1 MAQAGGLGNDCR
13 GLLRH
18 DVAKRHGIW
27 RKNKKKIKG
36 GYPVNRQKRKMKM
49 NAQELKGQLTD
60 VTGRIWR
67 LSGTDERGHVF
78 EWIHPDAPE
87 GKQVDGTQITWQ
99 EDSDVIEVYSEDRE
113 LLYWQNVTELD
124 NRLSLA
130 CDYAQMAGGLAA
142 MVEDKD
148 KLPTAWACNQVV
160 EALQLAGEREG
171 CFTGSTDG
179 ISWWTEQNYVCEY
192 DSGKEAFI
200 IWHEGLYWI
209 AGTPAG
215 YVAAL
220 KRAEADIEKM
230 LFNRMKQDLEK

>member
-1 MAQAGGLGNDCR
+1 
-13 GLLRH
+13 
-18 DVAKRHGIW
+18 
-27 RKNKKKIKG
+27 
-36 GYPVNRQKRKMKM
+36 M
-49 NAQELKGQLTD
+49 NAQELKGKLTD

-67 LSGTDERGHVF
+67 LDATDDRGHVF
-78 EWIHPDAPE
+78 NWIHPDAPE

-99 EDSDVIEVYSEDRE
+99 EDSDVVEVYSEDRE
-113 LLYWQNVTELD
+113 LLYWQKVAELD

-142 MVEDKD
+142 MVQDKD

-160 EALQLAGEREG
+160 EALHLAGATEG
-171 CFTGSTDG
+171 LFTGGSDG
-179 ISWWTEQNYVCEY
+179 ISWWTDQNYVCEY

-200 IWHEGLYWI
+200 IWHEGMYWI

-220 KRAEADIEKM
+220 EKATADIERT
-230 LFNRMKQDLEK
+230 LFNRMKADLEK

>member
-1 MAQAGGLGNDCR
+1 
-13 GLLRH
+13 
-18 DVAKRHGIW
+18 
-27 RKNKKKIKG
+27 
-36 GYPVNRQKRKMKM
+36 M
-49 NAQELKGQLTD
+49 NAQQLKGLLTD

-78 EWIHPDAPE
+78 DWIHPDAPT
-87 GKQVDGTQITWQ
+87 GDGVDGTQITWQ
-99 EDSDVIEVYSEDRE
+99 EDSDVVEVYSEDRE
-113 LLYWQNVTELD
+113 LLYWQKISELD

-142 MVEDKD
+142 MIEDKD

-160 EALQLAGEREG
+160 EALHLAGATEG
-171 CFTGSTDG
+171 LFTGGSDG
-179 ISWWTEQNYVCEY
+179 ICWWTEENYVAEY

-200 IWHEGLYWI
+200 IWHEGQYWI

-220 KRAEADIEKM
+220 KKAATDIERM
-230 LFNRMKQDLEK
+230 LFNRMKADLEK

>member
-1 MAQAGGLGNDCR
+1 
-13 GLLRH
+13 
-18 DVAKRHGIW
+18 
-27 RKNKKKIKG
+27 
-36 GYPVNRQKRKMKM
+36 MK
-49 NAQELKGQLTD
+49 AQELKGLLTD
-60 VTGRIWR
+60 VTNRIWR

-78 EWIHPDAPE
+78 DWIHPDVPTLAS
-87 GKQVDGTQITWQ
+87 VDGTQITWQ
-99 EDSDVIEVYSEDRE
+99 EDSDVVEVYSEDRK
-113 LLYWQNVTELD
+113 LLYSQKISELD

-160 EALQLAGEREG
+160 EALHLAGATEG

-179 ISWWTEQNYVCEY
+179 ISWWTDENYVAEY
-192 DSGKEAFI
+192 NSGKEAFI
-200 IWHEGLYWI
+200 IWHEGQYWI

-220 KRAEADIEKM
+220 KKAAADIERM
-230 LFNRMKQDLEK
+230 LFNRMKADLEK

>member
-1 MAQAGGLGNDCR
+1 
-13 GLLRH
+13 
-18 DVAKRHGIW
+18 
-27 RKNKKKIKG
+27 
-36 GYPVNRQKRKMKM
+36 MK
-49 NAQELKGQLTD
+49 AQELKGLLTD
-60 VTGRIWR
+60 VTNRIWR

-78 EWIHPDAPE
+78 DWIHPDVPTLAS
-87 GKQVDGTQITWQ
+87 VDGTQITWQ
-99 EDSDVIEVYSEDRE
+99 EDSDVVEVYSEDRK
-113 LLYWQNVTELD
+113 LLYSQKISELD

-160 EALQLAGEREG
+160 EALHLAGATEG
-171 CFTGSTDG
+171 YFTGSTDG
-179 ISWWTEQNYVCEY
+179 ISWWTEENYVAEY

-200 IWHEGLYWI
+200 IWHEGQYWI

-220 KRAEADIEKM
+220 KKAAADIERM
-230 LFNRMKQDLEK
+230 LFNRMKADLEK